1 MTPYEALTAQDKK
14 YITEYIEKWG
24 GINSPVKLKAPLDY
38 ILREW
43 NKSKQT
49 LFDIFSEKLMLEK
62 EIQVEDG
69 DNKKIREVSEYLYS
83 FNPGIN
89 FIKNLRKL
97 FELNN
102 IYFDD
107 TYATK
112 HAIYNLIQA
121 YQLFTNRVAK
131 GFTYHN
137 KDGKAVKV
145 PEGAKVMKVLQKMA
159 KEFDLPDFEIFRNHI
174 SRITEVRKS
183 KIKFTLSIH
192 PLDYMTMSD
201 NANGWESCMNWTQ
214 GPGSYRAG
222 TIEMMN
228 SPLVVVAYI
237 TTKPY
242 YPENTSIEWTSK
254 SWRELII
261 VHPNAICSV
270 KSYPYYNIAFDKAL
284 VNWLVDLVEEKTEW
298 RYNRKK
304 PQESLESCSYIGA
317 WQDKEDKDNHFL
329 LDFATNEMYNDFGN
343 TENYGIFSINPPD
356 NKYRTFAINYSGL
369 MTCMCCG
376 ENGYW
381 SDDTEMVVCEDCD
394 PPTYCYCC
402 GERVNTNDAI
412 EVDGEWVCEDCY
424 CDLHRCLCCEDTHFD
439 EDFTTV
445 FVGHIDNQTINIDY
459 DEHYIC
465 NECLANKEYLKYLGD
480 TDIRAETIRLD
491 GGPYYDMVAL
501 LIEEDD
507 LNVEAKKII
516 SNDPYS
522 TIINNYAYAIR
533 RYPERFYSGSDL
545 IEIFK
550 IK

>member
-1 MTPYEALTAQDKK
+1 MTPYEALTAQDKE

-24 GINSPVKLKAPLDY
+24 GINSSVKLKEPLDY

-49 LFDIFSEKLMLEK
+49 LFNIFGEKLMLEK

-69 DNKKIREVSEYLYS
+69 DNKKIREINNYLNS
-83 FNPGIN
+83 TNPGTDFIN
-89 FIKNLRKL
+89 SVRKL
-97 FELNN
+97 FTFNGT
-102 IYFDD
+102 YFED
-107 TYATK
+107 TYAT
-112 HAIYNLIQA
+112 YNLTQA
-121 YQLFTNRVAK
+121 KQLFTNRVAK
-131 GFTYHN
+131 EFSYRN
-137 KDGKAVKV
+137 KDGKIVKV
-145 PEGAKVMKVLQKMA
+145 PEGAKVMRVLQKIA

-174 SRITEVRKS
+174 SRITEIRKS

-228 SPLVVVAYI
+228 SPVVVVAYI

-242 YPENTSIEWTSK
+242 YPANTSIEWTSK

-261 VHPNAICSV
+261 VHPNTICSV

-284 VNWLVDLVEEKTEW
+284 VNWLADLVEEKTEW

-304 PQESLESCSYIGA
+304 PQESLESCSDIKA

-329 LDFATNEMYNDFGN
+329 LDFTTNEMYNDFGN
-343 TENYGIFSINPPD
+343 TDNYGIFSINPPD
-356 NKYRTFAINYSGL
+356 NKYRTSTINYSGL

-381 SDDTEMVVCEDCD
+381 SDDTEAVICEDCE
-394 PPTYCYCC
+394 PSIYCYCC
-402 GERVNTNDAI
+402 GERVNANDAI

-424 CDLHRCLCCEDTHFD
+424 NDLHRCMYCEDAHF
-439 EDFTTV
+439 EDDLTLM
-445 FVGHIDNQTINIDY
+445 FVGHIENQTINIDY

-465 NECLANKEYLKYLGD
+465 SECLANKEFLKYLGN
-480 TDIRAETIRLD
+480 TNIRAETIRLD
-491 GGPYYDMVAL
+491 GSPYYGVAAL

-507 LNVEAKKII
+507 LNVEAKRII
-516 SNDPYS
+516 ANDPYS
-522 TIINNYAYAIR
+522 TIISNHNYKVSH
-533 RYPERFYSGSDL
+533 YPETFYSSSMS
-545 IEIFK
+545 IAI
-550 IK
+550 

>member
-1 MTPYEALTAQDKK
+1 MTPYEALTAQDKE

-24 GINSPVKLKAPLDY
+24 GINSPIKLKAPLDY

-49 LFDIFSEKLMLEK
+49 LFNIFGEKLMLEK

-69 DNKKIREVSEYLYS
+69 DNKKIREINNYLNS
-83 FNPGIN
+83 TNPGTDFIN
-89 FIKNLRKL
+89 SVRKL
-97 FELNN
+97 FTFNRTHFE
-102 IYFDD
+102 D
-107 TYATK
+107 TYAT
-112 HAIYNLIQA
+112 YYLTQA
-121 YQLFTNRVAK
+121 KQLFTNRVAK
-131 GFTYHN
+131 EFSYRN
-137 KDGKAVKV
+137 KDYKVIKV
-145 PEGAKVMKVLQKMA
+145 PEGAKVMRVLQRIA

-174 SRITEVRKS
+174 SRITEIRKS

-228 SPLVVVAYI
+228 SPVVVVAYI

-242 YPENTSIEWTSK
+242 YPANTSIEWTSK

-261 VHPNAICSV
+261 VHPNTICSV

-284 VNWLVDLVEEKTEW
+284 VNWLADLVEEKTEW

-304 PQESLESCSYIGA
+304 PQENLESCSDIKA

-329 LDFATNEMYNDFGN
+329 LHFGTNEMYNDFGN
-343 TENYGIFSINPPD
+343 TDNYGIFSINPPD
-356 NKYRTFAINYSGL
+356 NKYHTFTINYSGL

-376 ENGYW
+376 ESNYY
-381 SDDTEMVVCEDCD
+381 SDNTEAVICEDCE
-394 PPTYCYCC
+394 PSTYCYCC
-402 GERVNTNDAI
+402 GERVNANDVI

-424 CDLHRCLCCEDTHFD
+424 NDLHRCMCCEDAHFD
-439 EDFTTV
+439 YNLTLM
-445 FVGHIDNQTINIDY
+445 FVGHIENQTINIDY

-465 NECLANKEYLKYLGD
+465 SECLANKEYLKYIGD
-480 TDIRAETIRLD
+480 TNIRAKTIRLD
-491 GGPYYDMVAL
+491 GSPYYGVAAL

-507 LNVEAKKII
+507 LNVEAKRII

-522 TIINNYAYAIR
+522 TILNTYNYNIR
-533 RYPERFYSGSDL
+533 HSPERFYSSSTS
-545 IEIFK
+545 IAI
-550 IK
+550 

>member
-1 MTPYEALTAQDKK
+1 MTPYEALTAQDKE

-24 GINSPVKLKAPLDY
+24 GINSPVKLKAPLNY

-49 LFDIFSEKLMLEK
+49 LFDIFGEKLMLEK

-107 TYATK
+107 SYATK

-137 KDGKAVKV
+137 KDGKIVKV

-201 NANGWESCMNWTQ
+201 NANCWESCMNWTQ

-242 YPENTSIEWTSK
+242 YPANTSIEWTSK

-284 VNWLVDLVEEKTEW
+284 VNWLADLVEEKTEW

-304 PQESLESCSYIGA
+304 PQESLDSCSYIEA

-369 MTCMCCG
+369 MTCVCCG
-376 ENGYW
+376 EDAYW
-381 SDDTEMVVCEDCD
+381 SDDTKMVVCEDCG
-394 PPTYCYCC
+394 PSTYCYCC

-412 EVDGEWVCEDCY
+412 KVDGEWVCEDCY
-424 CDLHRCLCCEDTHFD
+424 HDLNICLCCEDAHLDDNLTP
-439 EDFTTV
+439 V
-445 FVGHIDNQTINIDY
+445 FVGHIKNQTINIDY

-465 NECLANKEYLKYLGD
+465 SECLTNKEFLKYLGD
-480 TDIRAETIRLD
+480 TKIRAKTVHLD
-491 GGPYYDMVAL
+491 GSPYYGLVVL

-507 LNVEAKKII
+507 LNAEAKKII
-516 SNDPYS
+516 VNDPYS
-522 TIINNYAYAIR
+522 TIISNYSYKIR
-533 RYPERFYSGSDL
+533 HNPERFYSGSDL

>member
-1 MTPYEALTAQDKK
+1 MTPYEALTAQDKE

-24 GINSPVKLKAPLDY
+24 GINSPIKLKAPLDY

-49 LFDIFSEKLMLEK
+49 LFNIFGEKLMLEK

-69 DNKKIREVSEYLYS
+69 DNKKIREINNYLNS
-83 FNPGIN
+83 TNPGTDFIN
-89 FIKNLRKL
+89 SVRKL
-97 FELNN
+97 FTFNGT
-102 IYFDD
+102 YFEDS
-107 TYATK
+107 YAT
-112 HAIYNLIQA
+112 YNLTQA
-121 YQLFTNRVAK
+121 KQLFTNRVAK
-131 GFTYHN
+131 EFSYRN
-137 KDGKAVKV
+137 KDNKVIKV
-145 PEGAKVMKVLQKMA
+145 PEGAKVMKVLQKIA

-174 SRITEVRKS
+174 SRITEIRKS

-228 SPLVVVAYI
+228 SPVVVVAYI

-242 YPENTSIEWTSK
+242 YPANTSIEWTSK

-261 VHPNAICSV
+261 VHPNTICSV
-270 KSYPYYNIAFDKAL
+270 KSYPYYNISFDKAL
-284 VNWLVDLVEEKTEW
+284 VNWLADLVEEKTEW

-304 PQESLESCSYIGA
+304 PQESLESCSDIKA
-317 WQDKEDKDNHFL
+317 WQDKEDKDNYFL
-329 LDFATNEMYNDFGN
+329 LHFETNEMYNDFGN
-343 TENYGIFSINPPD
+343 TDNYGIFSINPPD
-356 NKYRTFAINYSGL
+356 NKYHTSTINYSGL

-381 SDDTEMVVCEDCD
+381 SDDTETVICEDCE
-394 PPTYCYCC
+394 PSIYCC
-402 GERVNTNDAI
+402 CCDERVNINDAI

-424 CDLHRCLCCEDTHFD
+424 NDLHRCMCCEDAHF
-439 EDFTTV
+439 EDDLILM
-445 FVGHIDNQTINIDY
+445 FVGHIENQTINVDY

-465 NECLANKEYLKYLGD
+465 SECLANKEYLKYLGD
-480 TDIRAETIRLD
+480 TNIRAETIRLD
-491 GGPYYDMVAL
+491 GSPYYGVAAL

-507 LNVEAKKII
+507 LNVEAKRII
-516 SNDPYS
+516 TNDPYS
-522 TIINNYAYAIR
+522 TIISNHNYKIR
-533 RYPERFYSGSDL
+533 HYPETFYSSSTS
-545 IEIFK
+545 IAV
-550 IK
+550 